1 MTINVE
7 SPSKMVLQDLK
18 RGRFLVAGILLPAGL
33 LIACLFGR
41 HNIVPIIVGLA
52 FMGAGAFFLFSTKRV
67 TITLDNAAGKI
78 TVLLQ
83 GIKSKT
89 ERELRV
95 AQIKKFVLRKFMET
109 HATHTA
115 AQRWERNQRT
125 KTTTTTYFQYV
136 LVFVTDQN
144 EELPFAFGRVP
155 VGATDLDGNKQQ
167 EAERVA
173 AFIGVPLE
181 VSLPADSS
189 VMSALKAGLAGKMEK
204 TL

>member
-1 MTINVE
+1 
-7 SPSKMVLQDLK
+7 MVLQDLK
-18 RGRFLVAGILLPAGL
+18 QSRFLVAGVLLPAGL

-52 FMGAGAFFLFSTKRV
+52 FMGVGAFFLFSTKRV
-67 TITLDNAAGKI
+67 TITLDKAAGKVSI
-78 TVLLQ
+78 LLQ

-95 AQIKKFVLRKFMET
+95 AEIKKLVLRKFMET
-109 HATHTA
+109 HSTHTP
-115 AQRWERNQRT
+115 AQRWERNQRAR
-125 KTTTTTYFQYV
+125 TTTTAYFQYV

-144 EELPFAFGRVP
+144 EELPFAFGKVP
-155 VGATDLDGNKQQ
+155 VGTADSDDNQRQQ
-167 EAERVA
+167 AEQVA
-173 AFIGVPLE
+173 AFIGVPLD

-189 VMSALKAGLAGKMEK
+189 VMSALKAGLAGKMQK